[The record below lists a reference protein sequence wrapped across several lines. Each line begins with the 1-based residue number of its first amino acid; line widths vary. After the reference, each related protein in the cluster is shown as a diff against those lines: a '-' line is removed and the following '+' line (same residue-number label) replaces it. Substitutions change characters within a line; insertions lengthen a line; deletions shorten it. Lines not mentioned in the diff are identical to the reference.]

1 MALLTLIGRFNYR
14 GFLVSSHANY
24 FSRRNFM
31 KITAGWISKLFD
43 ICKDLGK
50 MILYLYQLLRGK
62 L

>member
-1 MALLTLIGRFNYR
+1 
-14 GFLVSSHANY
+14 
-24 FSRRNFM
+24 M